1 MAKGTRWDLLVNLKT
16 KGTQGLKAMGNS
28 MQGLQ
33 GRLKNVR
40 NAALSVNTAFRA
52 MAVILTAGAFSKFIT
67 GAIDQADAF
76 GKLSRQ
82 TGIAADELQSYVNAG
97 KLAGVEQATIE
108 KSLRRLAQSMR
119 EADQEVATYADA
131 YKALGITVRD
141 SEGNLKESEVV
152 LGELADRFRNMPDGA
167 TKAAIAMEIFGRS
180 GSQIIPM
187 LNEGSAALKEWNY
200 ETSEGFAANAEYF
213 NDQLTMIGFGFDGF
227 RKQLADALLPAL
239 NAMLEVFRDI
249 FSAENDFSGF
259 FSIVEGGIRAIA
271 ATVYGFGRI
280 IQEVGIFTTKIIQR
294 IKEGMQWLSDNTPD
308 WVKKIAGGTKDL
320 VQDLGN
326 RAVSMQ
332 VQAMDSV
339 FGDNFGSD
347 YRDRLK
353 NDMEVINKL
362 ISGESEAGENY
373 HHKGKEGVA
382 AVGAELTKTFGGQMQ
397 TKLDS
402 FSKKM
407 SDFGGMVADV
417 VTKAF
422 TGLEDQ
428 LVSFATTGKMEFKKL
443 AQSIIA
449 DITRIAIRASITKP
463 LMGMFGFNFD
473 KNATGGVF
481 SNGTKL
487 TRYAK
492 GGVVDRPT
500 MFAMGGQGNFGLM
513 SESGPEAIMPLKRGK
528 GGRLGVEGGGG
539 TSVVVN
545 VDASGGTEV
554 SGSEEQARMLGQAVA
569 AAVRTQIANER
580 RPGGLLYA

>member
-1 MAKGTRWDLLVNLKT
+1 
-16 KGTQGLKAMGNS
+16 
-28 MQGLQ
+28 
-33 GRLKNVR
+33 
-40 NAALSVNTAFRA
+40 
-52 MAVILTAGAFSKFIT
+52 
-67 GAIDQADAF
+67 
-76 GKLSRQ
+76 
-82 TGIAADELQSYVNAG
+82 
-97 KLAGVEQATIE
+97 
-108 KSLRRLAQSMR
+108 
-119 EADQEVATYADA
+119 
-131 YKALGITVRD
+131 
-141 SEGNLKESEVV
+141 
-152 LGELADRFRNMPDGA
+152 
-167 TKAAIAMEIFGRS
+167 
-180 GSQIIPM
+180 
-187 LNEGSAALKEWNY
+187 
-200 ETSEGFAANAEYF
+200 
-213 NDQLTMIGFGFDGF
+213 
-227 RKQLADALLPAL
+227 
-239 NAMLEVFRDI
+239 
-249 FSAENDFSGF
+249 
-259 FSIVEGGIRAIA
+259 
-271 ATVYGFGRI
+271 
-280 IQEVGIFTTKIIQR
+280 
-294 IKEGMQWLSDNTPD
+294 
-308 WVKKIAGGTKDL
+308 
-320 VQDLGN
+320 
-326 RAVSMQ
+326 
-332 VQAMDSV
+332 
-339 FGDNFGSD
+339 
-347 YRDRLK
+347 
-353 NDMEVINKL
+353 
-362 ISGESEAGENY
+362 
-373 HHKGKEGVA
+373 
-382 AVGAELTKTFGGQMQ
+382 MQ